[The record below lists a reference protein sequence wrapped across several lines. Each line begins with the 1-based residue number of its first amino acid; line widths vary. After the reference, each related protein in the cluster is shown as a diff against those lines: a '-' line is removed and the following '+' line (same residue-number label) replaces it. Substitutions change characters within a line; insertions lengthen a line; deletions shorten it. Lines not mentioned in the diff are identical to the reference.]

1 MPSYVRSS
9 PPARPYSME
18 GSGVEHTGVRH
29 IAFAVDDIDAVVAN
43 QRARCRGLVGQV
55 EPDQN
60 SYRLSRVAQRRT
72 SKLPMTRSAHLL
84 FAAAILVAGCTR
96 HAPIA
101 ARGITLH
108 EEGTPAAAGTRFA
121 IQFNNEPPI
130 IYVAD
135 GRGGPPLLYHGHEI
149 ETNRLKSVTILK
161 GKEARARFGDQTLE
175 AGILFEFK

>member
-1 MPSYVRSS
+1 MPPYVPSS
-9 PPARPYSME
+9 PRAQLCSMV

-29 IAFAVDDIDAVVAN
+29 IAFAVDDIDAVVASL
-43 QRARCRGLVGQV
+43 RACGSELVGDV

-60 SYRLSRVAQRRT
+60 SYRLSRVTQRRT

-96 HAPIA
+96 HAPVPA
-101 ARGITLH
+101 HGVTLH
-108 EEGTPAAAGTRFA
+108 DGTPAAAGTRFA

-149 ETNRLKSVTILK
+149 ETDQLKSVTILK

-175 AGILFEFK
+175 YGILFEFK